1 MYGYKSMEYLAGLH
15 KGPDPAK
22 LAYVTN
28 GVAPFWTIAE
38 KGALQA
44 QADLN
49 VSVGVVM
56 PSAESRIK
64 RIRSRIC

>member
-1 MYGYKSMEYLAGLH
+1 MYGYKSMEYLTGLH

-44 QADLN
+44 QADL
-49 VSVGVVM
+49 SVGVAWLCPRV
-56 PSAESRIK
+56 ESRIK